1 MLLLGMKGK
10 YNTEKNTLDYSI
22 DGSLEHEFMH
32 MASSYC
38 DSENNIQQSGFV
50 NYSKNLTYGKAINE
64 GYTDLITRRLF
75 NKKSKFYDG
84 EVRVARFLELL
95 IGKKELEKYYFN
107 NDLVSLVNHLNNY
120 MDKEEAIKFITTFDF
135 GFDLKMQ
142 SNPAYKIVYT
152 NLELKMCSLFKKHNN
167 SLSKQVD
174 YLNLLDD
181 ATITQAIT
189 KIKKL

>member
-1 MLLLGMKGK
+1 
-10 YNTEKNTLDYSI
+10 
-22 DGSLEHEFMH
+22 
-32 MASSYC
+32 
-38 DSENNIQQSGFV
+38 
-50 NYSKNLTYGKAINE
+50 
-64 GYTDLITRRLF
+64 
-75 NKKSKFYDG
+75 
-84 EVRVARFLELL
+84 
-95 IGKKELEKYYFN
+95 
-107 NDLVSLVNHLNNY
+107 

-142 SNPAYKIVYT
+142 SNPAYEIVYT